1 MAKRKQNLTGL
12 YISPRLRDSLAPI
25 GRCALTTVVAPMGYG
40 KTTAI
45 NWYLAEQA
53 KGDAAVQTIRVS
65 IYSDNLS
72 VFWKSVQKAFAF
84 AGLSFLEQYPCP
96 DDTASASLLVD
107 DLCLTLTGSVTY
119 YLFIDD
125 FHLMTDGRIVD
136 FFCILANRLPENV
149 HVIVASRDRFLPRGE
164 VVRLGGKL
172 HQITAEHLRLN
183 HRELA
188 TYAHRCGIP
197 LQEADIAALL
207 HSSEGWFSAVYLNL
221 CFLAEQGTLPD
232 KQSDIYE
239 MFFNALIDPLPPQR
253 QEFLAVMGLA
263 DEFSAEM
270 ARFITE
276 DPETDQIL
284 AALTEQNAFVTRLP
298 DGKTFRF
305 HHMLK
310 ECAERLF
317 ARLAPEKRD
326 ACRKRYGAW
335 YEAKQ
340 QYLHALTAYE
350 ACGDYDAALQVIERD
365 AGILL
370 TSLGSAELL
379 ERLGRCPMETLKR
392 HPFAILVLMRC
403 MFNWR
408 QIPKMMELKE
418 LLLTTVAEHPEWSQE
433 EKGNLLGECDLILSF
448 LMYNDISA
456 MSRLHRSA
464 SAQMSHPAISIQNSG
479 GWTFGSPS
487 VLMMFHRQPGQ
498 LDRELA
504 EMDEC
509 MPHYYKITNGHGMGA
524 ETIMRA
530 EADLQQGRFD
540 DAQILLE
547 RAYAQIEGNG
557 QTNMALCCDFL
568 AWRLSLCGP
577 YTPRVPLEV
586 RREELLRQ
594 HNMAWRNLFN
604 AICAYYYALRGQT
617 DSIPEVYAAHR
628 MNTVNTLAPGKPMI
642 GLIENQVYLAQGEWA
657 RVLGRSPGLLALC
670 EALHYDLVALHL
682 RIQMAAACARLGRQ
696 DEGFSLLAQA
706 LAQAAPDGFVA
717 PFAENFRDLEPLLE
731 AAQEGPYANAVRRIL
746 ALGAAQQERC
756 RALNRSEALPEAA
769 ARLTERELALARLV
783 ADRCTNKE
791 IAARL
796 FLSEGTVKQYTNQL
810 YSKLGIGGGAR
821 TKRVQLAELFAKK
834 Y

>member
-276 DPETDQIL
+276 YPETDQIL
-284 AALTEQNAFVTRLP
+284 AALTEQNAFVTRLS
-298 DGKTFRF
+298 DGVTFRF
-305 HHMLK
+305 HHMMK
-310 ECAERLF
+310 ACAEQAF
-317 ARLAPEKRD
+317 AQLEPAKQNAYRS
-326 ACRKRYGAW
+326 RYGDW
-335 YEAKQ
+335 YQAHQ
-340 QYLHALTAYE
+340 QYLHALDAYQ
-350 ACGDYDAALQVIERD
+350 ACGNYDAALQVIQAD

-370 TSLGSAELL
+370 AALKPETVLAFL
-379 ERLGRCPMETLKR
+379 ERCPEAVLKE
-392 HPFAILVLMRC
+392 HPLTILVLMRR
-403 MFNWR
+403 MFTWR
-408 QIPKMMELKE
+408 QIPKMMALKGLLEDAIRTQPAGGTGLDPELPDVQRHHRDEPPPPQRQRTDVPPCGEYPQRGE
-418 LLLTTVAEHPEWSQE
+418 LDFRLAVCADDVPSDARDAGERAGRDERLYAPLLQADP
-433 EKGNLLGECDLILSF
+433 G
-448 LMYNDISA
+448 A
-456 MSRLHRSA
+456 R
-464 SAQMSHPAISIQNSG
+464 SG
-479 GWTFGSPS
+479 GRAGDEQRSGLFAGAFCRYQHPVGTCLRPHCRKRSGEHRPLLRLFGAAALP
-487 VLMMFHRQPGQ
+487 LCGHPG
-498 LDRELA
+498 A
-504 EMDEC
+504 VFFC
-509 MPHYYKITNGHGMGA
+509 AKA
-524 ETIMRA
+524 
-530 EADLQQGRFD
+530 
-540 DAQILLE
+540 E
-547 RAYAQIEGNG
+547 RA
-557 QTNMALCCDFL
+557 D
-568 AWRLSLCGP
+568 
-577 YTPRVPLEV
+577 
-586 RREELLRQ
+586 
-594 HNMAWRNLFN
+594 
-604 AICAYYYALRGQT
+604 
-617 DSIPEVYAAHR
+617 
-628 MNTVNTLAPGKPMI
+628 
-642 GLIENQVYLAQGEWA
+642 
-657 RVLGRSPGLLALC
+657 
-670 EALHYDLVALHL
+670 
-682 RIQMAAACARLGRQ
+682 
-696 DEGFSLLAQA
+696 
-706 LAQAAPDGFVA
+706 
-717 PFAENFRDLEPLLE
+717 AEP
-731 AAQEGPYANAVRRIL
+731 
-746 ALGAAQQERC
+746 
-756 RALNRSEALPEAA
+756 
-769 ARLTERELALARLV
+769 
-783 ADRCTNKE
+783 
-791 IAARL
+791 
-796 FLSEGTVKQYTNQL
+796 
-810 YSKLGIGGGAR
+810 
-821 TKRVQLAELFAKK
+821 
-834 Y
+834 